1 MPSLYEQFMAAGS
14 VRSLMNGREF
24 IPVKASP
31 VSLRLQE
38 AFEQKPGDTSFK
50 RLKKIQRMI
59 EESPVGREVLEAA
72 KQTGTRFRLDNS
84 LTECSGVYSYE
95 ERSILLNA
103 KESDA
108 YLATTMVH
116 EARHA
121 WQAEQAVQLDPS
133 LNVKSFFMTGF
144 AIEADAV
151 AREAYFANDVRGKHP
166 EIWQTL
172 LEDKYAPVAH
182 AFQEGIRRNN
192 MLRDGLDSAFQA
204 WYTVSS
210 VPLYGADYVNFLEKS
225 CKNPVCASRREFLN
239 TSVSAEQ
246 LAAAICTQRGETYLR
261 NPAVLES
268 PEKLNLREE
277 DKERLD
283 KALISWAKQAHR
295 SPDVGSDAI
304 FVRNRDGS
312 YTPGKKLAFEKPQ
325 ANPLWRY
332 PYQQRNGR

>member
-1 MPSLYEQFMAAGS
+1 MPSLYEQFLAAGS
-14 VRSLMNGREF
+14 VRSLMSGQEF

-50 RLKKIQRMI
+50 RLKKIQRMV
-59 EESPVGREVLEAA
+59 EESPVGRDVLEAA

-84 LTECSGVYSYE
+84 LTECSGIYSYE

-103 KESDA
+103 RESDA

-121 WQAEQAVQLDPS
+121 WQAQQAIQLTPS
-133 LNVKSFFMTGF
+133 LDVKSFFMTGF

-151 AREAYFANDVRGKHP
+151 TTEAYFANDVRGKHP

-182 AFQEGIRRNN
+182 AFRDGIRRSN
-192 MLRDGLDSAFQA
+192 MVRDGLDRAFQA

-210 VPLYGADYVNFLEKS
+210 VPQYGADYVDFLEKS
-225 CKNPVCASRREFLN
+225 CQNPVCASQREFLN

-246 LAAAICTQRGETYLR
+246 LVAVLCSHRGETYLR
-261 NPAVLES
+261 SPAVLES
-268 PEKLNLREE
+268 PEKLNLPEA

-304 FVRNRDGS
+304 FVKNKDGT
-312 YTPGKKLAFEKPQ
+312 YTPGKKLLPEKLQ